1 MKENIMANETTM
13 MTSHPDWGHSST
25 MTEKKYVYKEDNG
38 KEYASKGVGGT
49 ALGLGIGAL
58 GLELLKNGNIGN
70 ILGNNNKTNE
80 EIFSIYKG
88 YRDAD
93 DAIIAKHNQDAFALY
108 QNTVNVNQS
117 LQKEIDDLKTKLAVA
132 EAVRPYQDRMIYDAI
147 ALERERREANDCQI
161 INYANCTYYPVNIA
175 DVTVGATSTQKMLY
189 NPLSCVNGCG
199 CNCR

>member
-1 MKENIMANETTM
+1 MANETTM

-25 MTEKKYVYKEDNG
+25 MTEKKYIYKEDNG

-58 GLELLKNGNIGN
+58 GLELLKNGNLGN

-80 EIFSIYKG
+80 ELFGIYKG

-93 DAIIAKHNQDAFALY
+93 DAIIAKHNSDAFALY

-175 DVTVGATSTQKMLY
+175 DVTVGTTSTPKAIF

-199 CNCR
+199 CR

>member
-25 MTEKKYVYKEDNG
+25 MTEKKYIYKEDNG

-58 GLELLKNGNIGN
+58 GLELLKNGNLGN

-80 EIFSIYKG
+80 ELFGIYKG

-93 DAIIAKHNQDAFALY
+93 DAIIAKHNSDAFALY

-132 EAVRPYQDRMIYDAI
+132 EAVRPYQDKMIYDAI

-175 DVTVGATSTQKMLY
+175 DVTVGTTSTPKAIF
-189 NPLSCVNGCG
+189 NPLSCIQGG

>member
-1 MKENIMANETTM
+1 MANETTM
-13 MTSHPDWGHSST
+13 MTSYPEWSQSIK
-25 MTEKKYVYKEDNG
+25 EKKYVYREDDG
-38 KEYASKGVGGT
+38 KEYATKGVAGT

-70 ILGNNNKTNE
+70 ILGNNKTNE
-80 EIFSIYKG
+80 ELFGIYKG

-93 DAIIAKHNQDAFALY
+93 DAIIAKHNSDAFALY

-175 DVTVGATSTQKMLY
+175 DVTVGTTSTPKAIF
-189 NPLSCVNGCG
+189 NPLGCVQGG

>member
-1 MKENIMANETTM
+1 MANETTM
-13 MTSHPDWGHSST
+13 MTSHPEWSQSIK
-25 MTEKKYVYKEDNG
+25 EKKYVYREDDG
-38 KEYASKGVGGT
+38 KEYATKGVAGT

-58 GLELLKNGNIGN
+58 GLELLRNGNLGN
-70 ILGNNNKTNE
+70 ILGGNNKTNE
-80 EIFSIYKG
+80 ELFGIYKG

-93 DAIIAKHNQDAFALY
+93 DAIIAKHNADAFSLY

-117 LQKEIDDLKTKLAVA
+117 LQKEIDALKTQMAVQ

-161 INYANCTYYPVNIA
+161 INYANCTYYPVNIS
-175 DVTVGATSTQKMLY
+175 DVTVGTTSTQKMLY

-199 CNCR
+199 CR

>member
-1 MKENIMANETTM
+1 MANETTM
-13 MTSHPDWGHSST
+13 MTSYPEWSQSIK
-25 MTEKKYVYKEDNG
+25 EKKYIYKEDDGN
-38 KEYASKGVGGT
+38 YATKGVAGT

-58 GLELLKNGNIGN
+58 GLELLRNGNLGN
-70 ILGNNNKTNE
+70 ILGNNKTNE
-80 EIFSIYKG
+80 ELFGIYKG

-93 DAIIAKHNQDAFALY
+93 DAIIAKHNADAFSLY

-117 LQKEIDDLKTKLAVA
+117 LQKEIDALKTQMAVA

-161 INYANCTYYPVNIA
+161 INYANCTYYPVNIS
-175 DVTVGATSTQKMLY
+175 DVTVGTTSTPKMLY

-199 CNCR
+199 CR